1 MIDTATNVR
10 TFKRGR
16 PKGAR
21 NLLTRAA
28 KEAFELAFEEIGGA
42 RALAAWAMENQ
53 GEFYKL
59 YARLIPV
66 EQRHSGEGGGPLTI
80 HVTFSQPSGA
90 DRL

>member
-1 MIDTATNVR
+1 MTKTTTNVR
-10 TFKRGR
+10 TFKGGR

-28 KEAFELAFEEIGGA
+28 KEAFEVAFEEIGSA
-42 RALAAWAMENQ
+42 EALAAWAKGHP

-66 EQRHSGEGGGPLTI
+66 EQRHAGETGEPLAI
-80 HVTFSQPSGA
+80 HVTFV
-90 DRL
+90 